1 MPRLSTGPLLCFRFT
16 LHCEIWKSLQWSVI
30 PYPPDNH
37 NAQCVMK
44 LRIQYEMVQQK
55 CLAEVQLCK
64 VRIIALQTLGRIVAN
79 STQYGGTVIWI

>member
-1 MPRLSTGPLLCFRFT
+1 
-16 LHCEIWKSLQWSVI
+16 
-30 PYPPDNH
+30 
-37 NAQCVMK
+37 MK